1 MLLKEQ
7 PPIPLCLRLGSCN
20 RISNTKTTSDLGS
33 LGFFVSLDVFL
44 NKGTRIRPHNLM
56 EASQY
61 NLLVTTTNTI
71 QTLLG
76 FTIATYPADFMTS
89 VVFYD
94 FFSWIGYFHYYSY
107 LWGIAFCNQKNIIKM
122 AKSTKRILE
131 PQSYTSHG
139 RWS

>member
-1 MLLKEQ
+1 MFLKEQ

-20 RISNTKTTSDLGS
+20 RISNTKTMSDLGS

-44 NKGTRIRPHNLM
+44 NRGTRIRPHNLM

-76 FTIATYPADFMTS
+76 FTIATQPADFMTS

-94 FFSWIGYFHYYSY
+94 FFFLDWLFPLLFLLVGYCF
-107 LWGIAFCNQKNIIKM
+107 LQPKNIIKM

>member
-20 RISNTKTTSDLGS
+20 RISNTKTMSDLGS

-44 NKGTRIRPHNLM
+44 NRGTRIRPHNLM

-61 NLLVTTTNTI
+61 NFLITTTNTI

-76 FTIATYPADFMTS
+76 FTIATYPSDFMTS

-94 FFSWIGYFHYYSY
+94 FFFLGLVISITIPTCGELLSATKEYY
-107 LWGIAFCNQKNIIKM
+107 
-122 AKSTKRILE
+122 
-131 PQSYTSHG
+131 
-139 RWS
+139 